1 MKLAQRIFATHT
13 KTSTGEL
20 VLQFTAKKIKRRYF
34 IMTIEKDGKVYTV
47 RENKA
52 SWTVSKAEDRVTVSV
67 NVPKADY
74 PTFESMKAF
83 VAENDIF

>member
-1 MKLAQRIFATHT
+1 
-13 KTSTGEL
+13 
-20 VLQFTAKKIKRRYF
+20 
-34 IMTIEKDGKVYTV
+34 MTIEKDGKVYTV

-67 NVPKADY
+67 NVPKADD